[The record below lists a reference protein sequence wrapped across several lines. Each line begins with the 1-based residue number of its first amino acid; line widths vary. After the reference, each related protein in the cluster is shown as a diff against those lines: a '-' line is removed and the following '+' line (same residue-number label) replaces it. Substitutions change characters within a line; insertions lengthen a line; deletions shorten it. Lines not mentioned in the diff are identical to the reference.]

1 MSEEFSGLHQIV
13 FFVTFGLLVVLERIG
28 ALQRGRVQVSGRWT
42 ANIGLLII
50 VGIVGALAVPV
61 TTHSFAYGAEHGLLA
76 GKDMP
81 VLLQVVVTVLLMDM
95 CRYWEHRLFHSVPA
109 LWRLH
114 LVHHSDTQLDVTTT
128 ERHHPLEAVLTTM
141 VMWAVVVSF
150 GLPAVGVGVYVLIAT
165 VVAFSSHANLRLPES
180 CDRVLR
186 WVIVTPAVH
195 AVHHSSLKAE
205 TNANYGA
212 VFSIWDRIFGS
223 FVDPQNA
230 SIPYFGLEYFHRT
243 SDTGLARVLLQ
254 PILYRPNMA
263 YPVREAP
270 ASEFAPS
277 SFTISAAWRH
287 ALWAGLVG
295 YGLVAVALWPTV
307 AHVATIWSTEAYQ
320 YAWLVM
326 PMMAYLLIGDRNRIL
341 ALDPEPGP
349 GGVILAASGALVWSL
364 ATLLNI
370 DAGRHLAAVMTI
382 HGIALAMV
390 GWHSYRRLFPILALL
405 FFAIPSSDVLQPI
418 LRLATLKSV
427 ELFADAAGLPYSVE
441 GFLVF
446 VGSHRYIVIDEC
458 SGLSYVTLAAF
469 LGYSFGLLLY
479 RSFPKIAALTVLG
492 AIFGFLANIV
502 RVNSIILIDWLRGS
516 QMDLSGHGGMQWAGL
531 FLTVG
536 LLLLTLFKLKPDK
549 DQSQTVAV
557 SGRENLQFN
566 PLAPVFA
573 GAFVAVII
581 GGASA
586 ITNNTPYVLRPE
598 SPSKSPVSLVGWT
611 PASPE
616 VQWTRD
622 AHRDVHLLRM
632 VLRKGGK
639 EIDVLIVEAGSP
651 NAKLPKRLALNA
663 NSEGWH
669 EGQTTKETICAQ
681 SQCRSLLHTTLH
693 IKGQDPRHVYYNYRI
708 GGFETTSELALRVAH
723 GWHRLTRSD
732 EKPRLMA
739 LAFRDSAHM
748 IEEFVG
754 AFSALESLLDF
765 GEPSI
770 LHPHTI

>member
-1 MSEEFSGLHQIV
+1 MSEEFTRLHQVV
-13 FFVTFGLLVVLERIG
+13 FFFAFGLLLVLERIG
-28 ALQRGRVQVSGRWT
+28 ALQRGRVRVTGRWT
-42 ANIGLLII
+42 TNIGLLII
-50 VGIVGALAVPV
+50 VGIVGALAIPL
-61 TTHSFAYGAEHGLLA
+61 TAQSFAYAADHGLLA
-76 GKDMP
+76 DVP

-95 CRYWEHRLFHSVPA
+95 CRYWEHRLFHAVPA

-114 LVHHSDTQLDVTTT
+114 LVHHSDTQLDVTTA
-128 ERHHPLEAVLTTM
+128 ERHHPLEALLTII
-141 VMWAVVVSF
+141 VMCAVVVSF
-150 GLPAVGVGVYVLIAT
+150 ALPAVGVGVYVLMAT

-186 WVIVTPAVH
+186 RFIVTPALH

-223 FVDPQNA
+223 FVDPQKA
-230 SIPYFGLEYFHRT
+230 SIPYFGLEYFHRA

-254 PILYRPNMA
+254 PILYRPDMA

-270 ASEFAPS
+270 TTEFAPS
-277 SFTISAAWRH
+277 SFRISAAWTH

-307 AHVATIWSTEAYQ
+307 AHVSTIWTTEAYQ

-326 PMMAYLLIGDRNRIL
+326 PMIAYLLIGDRNRIF
-341 ALDPEPGP
+341 AIDPEPGS
-349 GGVILAASGALVWSL
+349 GGVVLATSGALIWSL
-364 ATLLNI
+364 AALINI
-370 DAGRHLAAVMTI
+370 DAGRHLAAVVTV

-405 FFAIPSSDVLQPI
+405 FFAIPSVDVLQPI
-418 LRLATLKSV
+418 LRLATVKSI
-427 ELFADAAGLPYSVE
+427 ELFANTAGLPYSVE
-441 GFLVF
+441 GFVVF

-458 SGLSYVTLAAF
+458 SGLSYVTLGAF

-479 RSFPKIAALTVLG
+479 RPFLKIAALAFVG
-492 AIFGFLANIV
+492 AACGFLANV
-502 RVNSIILIDWLRGS
+502 TRVNSIILIDWLRGS

-536 LLLLTLFKLKPDK
+536 LLLLTLYRLKPDK
-549 DQSQTVAV
+549 EESQTVV
-557 SGRENLQFN
+557 MSGQKNQQFN
-566 PLAPVFA
+566 PLAPAIA
-573 GAFVAVII
+573 GAFVVVII
-581 GGASA
+581 GGVSA
-586 ITNNTPYVLRPE
+586 ITSNTPYSSRPE
-598 SPSKSPVSLVGWT
+598 TLSRLPGNLVGWT
-611 PASPE
+611 PTSSE

-622 AHRDVHLLRM
+622 TQRDVRLLRM
-632 VLRKGGK
+632 VFRKDGK

-651 NAKLPKRLALNA
+651 SAKLPKRLAVNA

-669 EGQTTKETICAQ
+669 EGQTRTETICAK
-681 SQCRSLLHTTLH
+681 SQCRSLLHTTLLT
-693 IKGQDPRHVYYNYRI
+693 KGQDPRHVYYNYRI

-723 GWHRLTRSD
+723 GWYRLTLSD
-732 EKPRLMA
+732 EKPRLIA
-739 LAFRDSAHM
+739 LAFGDSAHM

-754 AFSALESLLDF
+754 AIPALESLLDTPTT
-765 GEPSI
+765 GTRGS
-770 LHPHTI
+770 LKS